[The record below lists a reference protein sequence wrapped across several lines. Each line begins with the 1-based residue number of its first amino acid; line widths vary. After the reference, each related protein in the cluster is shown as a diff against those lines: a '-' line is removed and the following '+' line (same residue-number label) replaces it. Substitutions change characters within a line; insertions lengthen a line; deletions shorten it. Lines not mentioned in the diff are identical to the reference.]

1 MRITDYTLYTGA
13 AVIASTNSS
22 AIEMEHNVLL
32 SMQMVWTSTTASASV
47 TIQVSNDG
55 TTWIDTAQTQAILN
69 NNGAVMLTLVDFAY
83 KYARAKITFTSGS
96 VTTLQLD
103 VIAKGF

>member
-1 MRITDYTLYTGA
+1 MRITDFTLYTGA
-13 AVIASTNSS
+13 AVVASANSS
-22 AIEMEHNVLL
+22 AIDMEHSVLL

-55 TTWIDTAQTQAILN
+55 TTWVDSAQTQAILN
-69 NNGAVMLTLVDFAY
+69 NSGATMLTMVDFAY
-83 KYARAKITFTSGS
+83 KYARAKITFSSGS
-96 VTTLQLD
+96 VTTLQLK